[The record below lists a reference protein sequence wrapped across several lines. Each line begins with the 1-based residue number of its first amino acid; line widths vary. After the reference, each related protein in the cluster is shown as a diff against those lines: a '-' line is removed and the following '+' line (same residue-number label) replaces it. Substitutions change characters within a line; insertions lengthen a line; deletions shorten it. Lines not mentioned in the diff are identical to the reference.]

1 MEQAL
6 REAKDGERTRFDVQ
20 PGASDASDAAR
31 EPLRRAVKDQSL
43 DGYVLLPKDVL
54 RDGTITYYGRNVS
67 NFGDLNSLEGTVGR
81 VLVSRRLTAAG
92 LDPKKVSD
100 LTREAK
106 LTRMRVSDTGER
118 EDQGATFLLA
128 LILMMILY
136 ISILMWGQAVMTSVI
151 EEKTSRVVEVMAS
164 GVPSTTLLLGKLIGV
179 GSAGL
184 TQFLVWALSLF
195 GVSLASAGAIGSFVM
210 PEIPPLLLVSFVV
223 FFLLGYFFYSSLYA
237 TIGAVGQ
244 HRPGS
249 AGPGVPGAD
258 ADHPRDGVLAGRD
271 AVPRRPARVHDL
283 DDPGHVAAHHVP
295 AHRGADAAHVADPA
309 LDRDP
314 RGGDPGRGLVRRA
327 RLPRRHPDV
336 RETADVPGDRALG
349 AAQLA
354 VGTVR
359 DPDSA
364 RGAALIQRRAELEEL
379 EELDDPPPPPLES
392 STNSRSWRSSRPS
405 CSSCC
410 STTSSSRSS
419 SSRTR
424 RMESP
429 RSGSAAAAGQ
439 HSDAGQGRAA
449 RQQDQEVA
457 PLGER
462 GRVVTGAIV
471 VGQSP
476 PLGRVGVRPL
486 SWIGGIVRMR
496 HSIYDARLLDDWL
509 AWRRRRRSELAGR
522 R

>member
-1 MEQAL
+1 VSPKLWAIVRREYLERVRTKAFVIGTILGPLLMAALMIVPALMARSKSKPLRVAVVDASGALGAEVEQAL
-6 REAKDGERTRFDVQ
+6 REVKEDGRTRFDVQ

-54 RDGTITYYGRNVS
+54 RDGTITYFGRNVS

-136 ISILMWGQAVMTSVI
+136 VSILMWGQAVMTSVI

-184 TQFLVWALSLF
+184 TQFLVWSLSLF

-237 TIGAVGQ
+237 TIGAAVNTVQEAQGLVFPVLMPIILAMVCWPAVMQ
-244 HRPGS
+244 SPDGRLAFTISMIPGMS
-249 AGPGVPGAD
+249 PLIMFLRIVVLTPPMWQILLSIAILVAGILGLVWFA
-258 ADHPRDGVLAGRD
+258 
-271 AVPRRPARVHDL
+271 ARVY
-283 DDPGHVAAHHVP
+283 
-295 AHRGADAAHVADPA
+295 
-309 LDRDP
+309 
-314 RGGDPGRGLVRRA
+314 
-327 RLPRRHPDV
+327 
-336 RETADVPGDRALG
+336 
-349 AAQLA
+349 
-354 VGTVR
+354 
-359 DPDSA
+359 
-364 RGAALIQRRAELEEL
+364 
-379 EELDDPPPPPLES
+379 
-392 STNSRSWRSSRPS
+392 
-405 CSSCC
+405 
-410 STTSSSRSS
+410 
-419 SSRTR
+419 
-424 RMESP
+424 
-429 RSGSAAAAGQ
+429 
-439 HSDAGQGRAA
+439 
-449 RQQDQEVA
+449 
-457 PLGER
+457 
-462 GRVVTGAIV
+462 
-471 VGQSP
+471 
-476 PLGRVGVRPL
+476 RVGILMYGKRPTFPE
-486 SWIGGIVRMR
+486 IVRWVR
-496 HSIYDARLLDDWL
+496 HS
-509 AWRRRRRSELAGR
+509 
-522 R
+522 